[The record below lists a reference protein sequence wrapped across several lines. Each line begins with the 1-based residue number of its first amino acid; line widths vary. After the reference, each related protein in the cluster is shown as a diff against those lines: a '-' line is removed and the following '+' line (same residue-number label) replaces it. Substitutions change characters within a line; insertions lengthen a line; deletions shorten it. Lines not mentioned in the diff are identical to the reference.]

1 MITSGIISFES
12 TLLTIISLQKERINQ
27 TRLFRV
33 ISIASQVKSVLQKK
47 ANNLI
52 KEIRDAEYIRNVA
65 IEKGK
70 QREEYL
76 REEFK
81 IRVKTYSNWLSLD
94 MLLGS
99 YQEKVAQA
107 LETRCF
113 NNWQDSQFKSTI
125 LNYTQSIEKW
135 ANQSCDEFQKGRPN
149 RIKISFP
156 SYPHVSLPQ
165 LQETDFGQ
173 WFGDIFNG
181 GKTKENWIKNM
192 KEKNGLLIK
201 LLLITIYINFGQIL

>member
-1 MITSGIISFES
+1 MNELESKNDKDEVYNDVYSTINTFESDLPKGVKKLYRVDALPALKAQQERNILKMITSGIISFES

-135 ANQSCDEFQKGRPN
+135 ANQSCDEFQKGL
-149 RIKISFP
+149 
-156 SYPHVSLPQ
+156 SL
-165 LQETDFGQ
+165 
-173 WFGDIFNG
+173 IH
-181 GKTKENWIKNM
+181 I
-192 KEKNGLLIK
+192 
-201 LLLITIYINFGQIL
+201 

>member
-1 MITSGIISFES
+1 MNELESKNDKDEVYNDVYSTINTFESDLPKGVKKLYRVDALPALKAQQERNILKMITSGIISFES

-113 NNWQDSQFKSTI
+113 NNWQDSQFKSC
-125 LNYTQSIEKW
+125 LLYTSD
-135 ANQSCDEFQKGRPN
+135 AADEA
-149 RIKISFP
+149 
-156 SYPHVSLPQ
+156 
-165 LQETDFGQ
+165 
-173 WFGDIFNG
+173 
-181 GKTKENWIKNM
+181 
-192 KEKNGLLIK
+192 
-201 LLLITIYINFGQIL
+201 